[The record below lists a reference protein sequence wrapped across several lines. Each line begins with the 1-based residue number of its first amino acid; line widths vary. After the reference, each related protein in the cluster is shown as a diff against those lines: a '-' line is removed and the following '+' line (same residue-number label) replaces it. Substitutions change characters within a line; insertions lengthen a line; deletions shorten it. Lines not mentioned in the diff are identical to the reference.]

1 MTLAGSLQAPA
12 GAMLRIRRIF
22 DLALPV
28 DREAMRQVLEI
39 LRARL
44 PGVSEESAAAL
55 SRRLEDPSPARRVGI
70 ARSD

>member
-1 MTLAGSLQAPA
+1 
-12 GAMLRIRRIF
+12 MLRIRRIF

-44 PGVSEESAAAL
+44 PGVSEESTFFRGLAGPAA
-55 SRRLEDPSPARRVGI
+55 I
-70 ARSD
+70 